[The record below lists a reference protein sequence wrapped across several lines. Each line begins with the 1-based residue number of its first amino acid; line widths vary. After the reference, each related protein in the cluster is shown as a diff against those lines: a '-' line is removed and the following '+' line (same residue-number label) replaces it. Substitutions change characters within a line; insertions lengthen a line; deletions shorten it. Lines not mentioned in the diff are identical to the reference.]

1 MLKKV
6 LMCITCLACLFGC
19 ASTKEETKESRKD
32 RTVAKEEV
40 KEEDKQDEITTE
52 KKEESYDKKDPLSS
66 TSSEK
71 QSSNNDQVVKST
83 SIKVKKTSQS
93 SDNKTNNTS
102 TSTTVKDQ
110 EVPTFPPSSKSAEE
124 PSVPVTPTPA
134 PEPVVPSVACPGGID
149 QNQTCDVILDQNYYF
164 ATFSSESE
172 AASQGQYYLDE
183 VMYIGDVEIT
193 NYSIQPVYRNDRS
206 IGYYGLNL
214 WSNGILIQ

>member
-19 ASTKEETKESRKD
+19 SSTKEETKESSKD
-32 RTVAKEEV
+32 QTVAKEEV

-71 QSSNNDQVVKST
+71 QSS
-83 SIKVKKTSQS
+83 
-93 SDNKTNNTS
+93 DNKTNNTS

-110 EVPTFPPSSKSAEE
+110 EVPTSPPSSKSAEE